1 MATPAE
7 PRTEAKV
14 PLSKERVLD
23 AAVELADEGGIETL
37 TMRRLAEKLGVE
49 AMSLYYHVANKEA
62 ILDGVV
68 DAIVEEIEAA
78 VGGFGVPSE
87 LHDWKTAVKERI
99 LTARRVMLLHPWAPA
114 VIETRT
120 NMSMPV
126 VRYFEGLLGLLR
138 EGGFSYDLAHHA
150 LHAFGARALGF
161 SQELF
166 EPDDPDQDDA
176 EAAAM
181 FEQMADQFP
190 YLIAMLGE
198 VAHDDP
204 DSTLGW
210 CDDQVEFEFGL
221 DLILDG
227 LERYL
232 ETA

>member
-1 MATPAE
+1 
-7 PRTEAKV
+7 
-14 PLSKERVLD
+14 VLR
-23 AAVELADEGGIETL
+23 AAVDLADEGGIEAL
-37 TMRRLAEKLGVE
+37 TMRRLADELGVE
-49 AMSLYYHVANKEA
+49 AMSLYYHVENKEA

-68 DAIVEEIEAA
+68 DAVVEEIGEAI
-78 VGGFGVPSE
+78 GGFGVASE
-87 LHDWKTAVKERI
+87 IGDWKQALRERI
-99 LTARRVMLLHPWAPA
+99 LTARQVMLRHPWAPG

-120 NMSMPV
+120 AMSLPV
-126 VRYFEGLLGLLR
+126 VRYHEGILGIMR

-150 LHAFGARALGF
+150 LHALGSRALGF

-166 EPDDPDQDDA
+166 EPEDPEVADE

-227 LERYL
+227 LDRRL
-232 ETA
+232 QTS